1 MQIKLLVEGGEM
13 QPGPALSQ
21 KLGPAG
27 INIGQVI
34 SKVNDATKNFKGL
47 KVPVELD
54 VDLGTKSFEVK
65 VFSPPV
71 SELLKKEL
79 GIEKGSGTQKKLY
92 AANASIEQI
101 ISIAKQKMSNLL
113 AKDLKAGVKSIVG
126 TCTSLGI
133 LVENKSPIEVGK
145 EIDEGKFDKEIKQER
160 TETSPEKKA
169 ELDKYFLE
177 IKDKQQKIIQQEEAA
192 AKAAE
197 EAAAAAGAAAGTAGA
212 AAGAAGEA
220 KPGEAAAAAV
230 AKPAAEEKG
239 KEKEKEKK

>member
-1 MQIKLLVEGGEM
+1 MQIKILVEGGEM

-54 VDLGTKSFEVK
+54 VDVGTKTFEVK

-92 AANASIEQI
+92 VANASIEQI
-101 ISIAKQKMSNLL
+101 ISVTLQKMSNLL
-113 AKDLKAGVKSIVG
+113 AKDLKAGVKSVVG

-133 LVENKSPIEVGK
+133 LVENKSPIEVGH
-145 EIDEGKFDKEIKQER
+145 EIDEGKFDKEIKEER
-160 TETSPEKKA
+160 TETPSEKKA
-169 ELDKYFLE
+169 ELEKYFLD
-177 IKDKQQKIIQQEEAA
+177 IKDKQQKVIQQEEAA

-197 EAAAAAGAAAGTAGA
+197 AAATAASATATT
-212 AAGAAGEA
+212 GEA
-220 KPGEAAAAAV
+220 KPGEAATATV

-239 KEKEKEKK
+239 KEKEKK